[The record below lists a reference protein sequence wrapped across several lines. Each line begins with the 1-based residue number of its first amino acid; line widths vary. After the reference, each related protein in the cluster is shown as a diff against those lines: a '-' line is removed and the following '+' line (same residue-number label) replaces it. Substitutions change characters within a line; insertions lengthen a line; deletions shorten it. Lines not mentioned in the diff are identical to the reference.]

1 MVRKRDESFS
11 GLQNKN
17 KSTQIQLNE
26 YARRENATFFWH
38 IFLYIGRLWQV
49 FTIFA
54 DIYHSRII
62 PMYTIL
68 IIEDEPRV
76 ANLLM
81 NGLEENGYQVMV
93 AYDGLMGL
101 RLFQA
106 HSFDLVISDIVLP
119 KMNGFELCKEI
130 RKVNSCIPIL
140 MLTALGATDDKLD
153 GFDAGADD
161 YMVKPFD
168 FRELNARIKVLL
180 KRGNSDK
187 KDLPHELSYADLR
200 IDLQGKNVER
210 NGISIKL
217 SPKEYNL
224 LLYMVEN
231 AERVLSR
238 IEIAGKVWN
247 THFDTGTNFIDVY
260 INYLRKKIDRNFE
273 PKLIHTKAGMGF
285 ILTDKL

>member
-38 IFLYIGRLWQV
+38 IFLYMGRLWQV

-187 KDLPHELSYADLR
+187 KDLPDELSYADLR
-200 IDLQGKNVER
+200 IDLQGRNVER